1 MYFLA
6 TRSIEHPETLEVI
19 VQRMA
24 VLSIEDVRRLA
35 GDFGVDTIPC
45 VICQDMRAVE
55 SMTRDMMSGRL

>member
-6 TRSIEHPETLEVI
+6 TRSIEHPETLEV
-19 VQRMA
+19 VVERMA